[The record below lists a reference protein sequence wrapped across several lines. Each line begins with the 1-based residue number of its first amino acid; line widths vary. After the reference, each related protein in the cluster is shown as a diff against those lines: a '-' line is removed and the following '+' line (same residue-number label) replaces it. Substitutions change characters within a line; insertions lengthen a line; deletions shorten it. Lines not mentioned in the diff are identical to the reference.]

1 MDTSRRKKVVMF
13 VAIFIALIVLLI
25 VGTGERDMQSGR
37 FRVGFAPL
45 FRVDAAPSD
54 RWKVQ
59 SGLNIVTERGV
70 GAAGN
75 FVEFPVWPG
84 YRIGLRLFSPR
95 WWQEE
100 RAK

>member
-1 MDTSRRKKVVMF
+1 MDISRPTKFVIF
-13 VAIFIALIVLLI
+13 VAIFIASIVLLI
-25 VGTGERDMQSGR
+25 VGTGERDTQSNR
-37 FRVGFAPL
+37 FRLGFAPL
-45 FRVDAAPSD
+45 VRIDAAPTD

-59 SGLNIVTERGV
+59 SGLNIVSEQGV

-75 FVEFPVWPG
+75 FVEFPIWVG
-84 YRIGLRLFSPR
+84 YRVSLRLFSPR